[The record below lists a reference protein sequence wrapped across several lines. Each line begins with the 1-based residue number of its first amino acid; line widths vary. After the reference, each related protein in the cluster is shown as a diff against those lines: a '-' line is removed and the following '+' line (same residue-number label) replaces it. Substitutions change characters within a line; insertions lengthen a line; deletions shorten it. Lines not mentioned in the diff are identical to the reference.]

1 MTLDPSWPYAEG
13 TEREGLGRDLASAF
27 CQRMNGSCL
36 VRSVISTGVVA
47 ARLSDFIAVCSLLF
61 SSRPVIL
68 HVFCAFSSPLHP
80 ATEGEGSEREAG
92 SAVVQ

>member
-1 MTLDPSWPYAEG
+1 
-13 TEREGLGRDLASAF
+13 
-27 CQRMNGSCL
+27 MNGSCL

-47 ARLSDFIAVCSLLF
+47 ARFSDFIAVCSLLF